1 MAQSIRD
8 AFQDNLPD
16 NQKQQSDS
24 WGVGTRLR
32 KRAMICTVNSVD
44 CLGKGDDSRLS
55 TWDGHYVETFTTLF
69 RTAYNFNLLIVIF

>member
-16 NQKQQSDS
+16 NQKQRSDS
-24 WGVGTRLR
+24 WGVETRLR
-32 KRAMICTVNSVD
+32 KRAMVCTGNSED
-44 CLGKGDDSRLS
+44 YLGKRDDSQAEYLG
-55 TWDGHYVETFTTLF
+55 WALCEIFTTLF